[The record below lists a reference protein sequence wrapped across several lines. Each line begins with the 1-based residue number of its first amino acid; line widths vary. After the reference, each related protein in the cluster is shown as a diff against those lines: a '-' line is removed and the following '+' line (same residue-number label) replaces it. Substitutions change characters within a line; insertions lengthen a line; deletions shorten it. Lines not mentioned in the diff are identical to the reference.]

1 MKSLPQSIKTTKYNT
16 AKYENRKVKYR
27 KMKSLLKSIKTTK
40 YDTAKYEN
48 PEVWK
53 SQSEIPQSEITA
65 KYKNRK
71 VKYRKM
77 N

>member
-16 AKYENRKVKYR
+16 AKYENRKV
-27 KMKSLLKSIKTTK
+27 
-40 YDTAKYEN
+40 
-48 PEVWK
+48 WK
-53 SQSEIPQSEITA
+53 SQSEILQSEITA

>member
-1 MKSLPQSIKTTKYNT
+1 MKTAKYENRKVKYRKMKSLPQSIKTTKYNT
-16 AKYENRKVKYR
+16 AKYENRKV
-27 KMKSLLKSIKTTK
+27 
-40 YDTAKYEN
+40 
-48 PEVWK
+48 WK
-53 SQSEIPQSEITA
+53 SQSEILQSEITA

>member
-1 MKSLPQSIKTTKYNT
+1 MKSLPQSIKTTKYNPV
-16 AKYENRKVKYR
+16 KYENRK
-27 KMKSLLKSIKTTK
+27 
-40 YDTAKYEN
+40 
-48 PEVWK
+48 VWK
-53 SQSEIPQSEITA
+53 SQSEILQNEITA